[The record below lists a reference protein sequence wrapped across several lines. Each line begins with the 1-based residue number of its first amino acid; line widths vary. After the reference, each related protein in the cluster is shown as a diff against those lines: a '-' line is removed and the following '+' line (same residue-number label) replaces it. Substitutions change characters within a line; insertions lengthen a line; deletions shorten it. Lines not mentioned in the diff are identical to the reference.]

1 LEPTRDEA
9 ADRLRGGPLKRTI
22 AAILAADVA
31 GYSRLV
37 AEDEED
43 TLRRL
48 AGHRAVFREQVS
60 RFGGRV
66 FNTAGD
72 AILAE
77 FPSAVEGLRAGIA
90 IQEILRERNREHPPG
105 RRICFRMG
113 MTIGDVVEQDGDLL
127 GDGVN
132 IAARLEGIAEPGGI
146 CIARS
151 VHEAIDNKVAVTFR
165 DIGPQKLK
173 NIPRPVHAFRAV
185 LPADPADGSGQDGRR
200 GGRLRRLAPV
210 IALLLLALGLGA
222 GLWYGLPGLR
232 RDPAIAALRAN
243 PDRDD
248 ILTVSVARASQAC
261 FADEASFSGT
271 IVPRR
276 EIEIRPDAEGLRVAQ
291 VLTQPMAE
299 VAAGQVLAQLSRAG
313 EPEGAVVAL
322 RAPVPG
328 IVGRS
333 NALVGAP
340 ASARGAPLF
349 QLVAYGEFELEAEIS
364 LDTLERLAP
373 GQAVTLRPL
382 GLPEL
387 QGRIRLVSPQVDP
400 ATQLGSVRVLLRNA
414 AGLRQGL
421 FARGTVSLGERCGV
435 AIPQSAI
442 LRGPE
447 GTSVYVVSE
456 SRVEGR
462 PVTPGLLSGNLV
474 EVREGLAV
482 DDTVILRAGPFLR
495 EGDVVRPALVA
506 TARSAD

>member
-1 LEPTRDEA
+1 M
-9 ADRLRGGPLKRTI
+9 RGGPLKRTI

-48 AGHRAVFREQVS
+48 ADHRSVFREQVS

-173 NIPRPVHAFRAV
+173 NIPRPVHAFRVV
-185 LPADPADGSGQDGRR
+185 LPTDPADSSGREGAGS
-200 GGRLRRLAPV
+200 GGRLRRLMPV
-210 IALLLLALGLGA
+210 LALILLALGLGA
-222 GLWYGLPGLR
+222 GLWFGLPGLR
-232 RDPAIAALRAN
+232 QDPALVALREN
-243 PDRDD
+243 PNRDD

-271 IVPRR
+271 VVPRR

-299 VAAGQVLAQLSRAG
+299 VAAGQVLAQLSRVG
-313 EPEGAVVAL
+313 EPDQAVVAL

-333 NALVGAP
+333 NAVVGAP
-340 ASARGAPLF
+340 ASPRGPPLF
-349 QLVAYGEFELEAEIS
+349 QLVAYGEFELEADVA
-364 LDTLERLAP
+364 LDTLKRLAP
-373 GQAVTLRPL
+373 GQAVIVRPL
-382 GLPEL
+382 GLPEM

-400 ATQLGSVRVLLRNA
+400 ATQLGSIRVLLRNA
-414 AGLRQGL
+414 GGLRQGL

-447 GTSVYVVSE
+447 GTSVYVVNE
-456 SRVEGR
+456 NRVEGR
-462 PVTPGLLSGNLV
+462 PVSPGLLSGELV

-482 DDTVILRAGPFLR
+482 NDTIILRAGPFLR
-495 EGDVVRPALVA
+495 EGDIVRPALVA
-506 TARSAD
+506 AASARSAN